1 MSHIDD
7 AQFKNRFVSLIVG
20 GQGFPKKPLDR
31 HILFI
36 SAALGLEPQRQYTE
50 SELNVEL
57 RKWTSRFGD
66 AVNLDHVTLRRF
78 LVDEGYLNRDT
89 AGTSYELTTGWPYAF
104 DPSIKVLDLDALIE
118 EARAERELRKQQ
130 YTGQSSG

>member
-20 GQGFPKKPLDR
+20 GQGLPKKPLDR

-50 SELNVEL
+50 SELNIEL

-66 AVNLDHVTLRRF
+66 PVNLDHVTLRRF
-78 LVDEGYLNRDT
+78 LVDEGYLSRDT
-89 AGTSYELTTGWPYAF
+89 AGTSYELTTGWPYTF

-118 EARAERELRKQQ
+118 EARAARELRKQQ
-130 YTGQSSG
+130 YTGKSSD